1 MKGWNGVLNTSM
13 VIVSCLYIS
22 VGYFGY
28 MRYGE
33 NVLGSITLNLPNDF
47 LATLVKLVMS
57 LAIFFTY
64 ALQFYVPIDLM
75 LPFFQRRV
83 RPENW
88 LMADYGLRYSL
99 CLLTFGL
106 AAAIP
111 KLDLFI
117 SLVGAMSSSTL
128 ALMAPP

>member
-1 MKGWNGVLNTSM
+1 M
-13 VIVSCLYIS
+13 
-22 VGYFGY
+22 F
-28 MRYGE
+28 
-33 NVLGSITLNLPNDF
+33 
-47 LATLVKLVMS
+47 
-57 LAIFFTY
+57 
-64 ALQFYVPIDLM
+64 
-75 LPFFQRRV
+75 RV

-117 SLVGAMSSSTL
+117 SLVEYVLRHISSADIIL
-128 ALMAPP
+128 EERARFG